1 MTEEVKGSREE
12 ELERIRQVEAS
23 SEYQQK
29 LNILREKMA
38 INLKW
43 NCSGRSRISHS
54 FKVCGDSDYGCIGIC
69 FSLPPI

>member
-1 MTEEVKGSREE
+1 MTEEVREE

-23 SEYQQK
+23 PEYQQK
-29 LNILREKMA
+29 LSILREVED
-38 INLKW
+38 LSYPH
-43 NCSGRSRISHS
+43 CSGRSRISHS

>member
-29 LNILREKMA
+29 
-38 INLKW
+38 
-43 NCSGRSRISHS
+43 
-54 FKVCGDSDYGCIGIC
+54 FCGKRWQST
-69 FSLPPI
+69 